1 MEIQCAFDSNCS
13 AAWFGLNWKA
23 IIPAAIHITIDVIRA
38 TVLAAV
44 SLDNMMMN
52 APASGR
58 KSKMFS
64 KFGACVMILATSVL
78 TGIKYIGAGA
88 ASLH

>member
-1 MEIQCAFDSNCS
+1 M
-13 AAWFGLNWKA
+13 
-23 IIPAAIHITIDVIRA
+23 TIDVIRA

-52 APASGR
+52 APASGK

-64 KFGACVMILATSVL
+64 KFGACPVMILITSVL
-78 TGIKYIGAGA
+78 TGIKYIGVGA